1 MEKGFTCIMLFIFM
15 LIVPYKAHTQEVV
28 YVKVYDEKR
37 EKAEKDARDGYSK
50 AFNEVLLSQQKV
62 LNYRRRMLIDNVFV
76 TEFQRE
82 ALNSDMNISDELIKL
97 MERNIQSIRE
107 RINETWDY
115 YDKEY
120 MGNPEIAPIIEV
132 YYNAKK
138 KQVLEDA
145 KLIDRKT
152 DAFIKGKGIDNTI
165 ATPRQRME
173 IIREVKNE
181 YQVLSGISLKQSS
194 IFRMMVIGYLKQNP
208 EKEEK
213 E

>member
-107 RINETWDY
+107 CI
-115 YDKEY
+115 
-120 MGNPEIAPIIEV
+120 
-132 YYNAKK
+132 
-138 KQVLEDA
+138 
-145 KLIDRKT
+145 
-152 DAFIKGKGIDNTI
+152 
-165 ATPRQRME
+165 
-173 IIREVKNE
+173 
-181 YQVLSGISLKQSS
+181 
-194 IFRMMVIGYLKQNP
+194 
-208 EKEEK
+208 
-213 E
+213 